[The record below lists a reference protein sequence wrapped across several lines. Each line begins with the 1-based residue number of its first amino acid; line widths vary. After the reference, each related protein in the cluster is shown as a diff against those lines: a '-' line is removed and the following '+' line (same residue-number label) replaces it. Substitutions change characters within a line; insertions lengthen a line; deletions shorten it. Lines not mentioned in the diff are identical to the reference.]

1 MVPVPPSCISGD
13 TCYMVNVFSPLHNH
27 NFVSI
32 HTDGRG
38 RKDGAGGQRRIH
50 EEAGNG
56 QMYVHTCTI
65 YGLKITGLL
74 FKPFLEIKLEN

>member
-1 MVPVPPSCISGD
+1 MVPVPPSWGYM
-13 TCYMVNVFSPLHNH
+13 YMVNVFSPLHNH

-38 RKDGAGGQRRIH
+38 RKDEAGGQRRVH

-65 YGLKITGLL
+65 YGLKKNRFVI
-74 FKPFLEIKLEN
+74 